1 MKKEYS
7 YLSIDNFLTKY
18 QLLGVEEL
26 KKLIAVCY
34 RFRNAYCLQLEP
46 KDLMQEALT
55 RIIEGHRKIPEDIV
69 LVAGIAQVIKSIAN
83 DLVNSAPNKALRL
96 EVVAE
101 EADSVMS
108 EASVF
113 SLSPEE
119 ELLEAQE
126 AADVSEKVMAIFR
139 FFENDTDVL
148 SLLRSIA
155 DGLKARDIVQSTF
168 DGNQVKYDSTRKRL
182 MRGIAG
188 MKSEGAKK

>member
-7 YLSIDNFLTKY
+7 YLSIDSFLTKY

>member
-7 YLSIDNFLTKY
+7 YLSIDNFLKKY